1 MKTFSTERRGYSINE
16 VNQWGQELE
25 EKLEKQ
31 EKQLAEYRQ
40 KEVAIN
46 ESVVEAR
53 LLANK
58 IIEEAKTEAEKIHQD
73 ALDSLVDI
81 KAQLTAMREKL
92 TAFQTDYNHALQQYL
107 VAVRCTDMV
116 KLFEDLDQFMEK
128 LGLNKPEEEAVE
140 LTELQTEEN
149 A

>member
-1 MKTFSTERRGYSINE
+1 MKTFSTERRGYNINE

-25 EKLEKQ
+25 TKLENQ

-40 KEVAIN
+40 KEAAIN

-73 ALDSLVDI
+73 SLDSMTDI

-92 TAFQTDYNHALQQYL
+92 TAFQNDYNHALQQYL

-116 KLFEDLDQFMEK
+116 KLFDDLDQFMEK
-128 LGLNKPEEEAVE
+128 LGLNKPEEDAVE
-140 LTELQTEEN
+140 LTELQTEEK

>member
-1 MKTFSTERRGYSINE
+1 MKTFSTERRGYNINE

-25 EKLEKQ
+25 TKLENQ

-40 KEVAIN
+40 KEAAIN

-73 ALDSLVDI
+73 SLDSMTDI

-92 TAFQTDYNHALQQYL
+92 TAFQNDYNHALQQYL

-116 KLFEDLDQFMEK
+116 KLFDDLDQFMEK
-128 LGLNKPEEEAVE
+128 LGLNKTEEDAFE
-140 LTELQTEEN
+140 LTELQTEEK